1 MLDDATQLSRFLL
14 MYRSRSA
21 VSTIV
26 VEANSLADALTQ
38 AADFGLN
45 APTFRLGQELEGKLA
60 ALVRPEQVNRI
71 LWSRNE
77 RAPDNVHGARVN
89 APAPDVHAGCR
100 IARGAAARAP
110 QRAVRL
116 RQAYRF

>member
-71 LWSRNE
+71 LSGAETKELLTMFTAQESMLPRPTSM
-77 RAPDNVHGARVN
+77 RAAE
-89 APAPDVHAGCR
+89 
-100 IARGAAARAP
+100 
-110 QRAVRL
+110 
-116 RQAYRF
+116 